1 MRFLGKYGEHR
12 VLGCLLAHDIEA
24 YQAIKVNQDD
34 YDITV
39 IASPTKVVRV
49 QVKST
54 TLGNKSTNNQIG
66 QLNRNFDFL
75 VVVVEV
81 AGECRFFVLTKEE
94 ALLLKGNSKHLGVSR
109 SLKREF
115 EIKPALLPYE
125 DKWEKIRDA

>member
-39 IASPTKVVRV
+39 VVSPTKVVRV

-54 TLGNKSTNNQIG
+54 ALGNKSTNNQIG

-75 VVVVEV
+75 VVVIEF
-81 AGECRFFVLTKEE
+81 AGECRFFVLTKHE
-94 ALLLKGNSKHLGVSR
+94 AQVLKGSSKHFGVSR
-109 SLKREF
+109 SRRREF
-115 EIKPALLPYE
+115 EVKPELLPYE